1 MRRLK
6 VKLAACVVAFSA
18 AASAHPAL
26 AQAAGDPVAGA
37 AAFKKCTTCHS
48 VGPNAKNRAGPVLNG
63 VVGRIAGDFPGFG
76 YSSAMSA
83 EREAGLVWT
92 PGKIDWF
99 IADPASAIPGTKMT
113 FSGVKDSHGRA
124 DIIAYLQTLTSH

>member
-1 MRRLK
+1 MKGLK
-6 VKLAACVVAFSA
+6 VKLAACLVALLA
-18 AASAHPAL
+18 AALGHPAL

-37 AAFKKCTTCHS
+37 AAFKKCTICHS

-63 VVGRIAGDFPGFG
+63 VVGRMAGDFPGFG

-83 EREAGLVWT
+83 AREAGLVWT
-92 PGKIDWF
+92 PDKIDWF

-113 FSGVKDSHGRA
+113 FSGVKVSQERA
-124 DIIAYLQTLTSH
+124 DIIDYLQTLTAQ